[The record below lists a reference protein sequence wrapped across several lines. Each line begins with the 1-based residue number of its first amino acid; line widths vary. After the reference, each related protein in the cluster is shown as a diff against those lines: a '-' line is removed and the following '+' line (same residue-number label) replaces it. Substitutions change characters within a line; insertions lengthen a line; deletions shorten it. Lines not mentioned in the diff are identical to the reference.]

1 MMRSAARV
9 PRVHMDVFVQV
20 RFLSKCLGATHVS
33 ALKWSF
39 SGVDSQVVEE
49 IVPLSE
55 VQLATFEVTLQNF
68 NASVCARILVFEN
81 SVASGSRHFNLVNSD
96 FVHVQ
101 RGTILYMN
109 RNVWRDFLSELVI

>member
-1 MMRSAARV
+1 MAALERSFA
-9 PRVHMDVFVQV
+9 
-20 RFLSKCLGATHVS
+20 
-33 ALKWSF
+33 
-39 SGVDSQVVEE
+39 GVDAKMVKKV
-49 IVPLSE
+49 VPLTE
-55 VQLATFEVTLQNF
+55 IKLASSEVTLQNF